1 MKHILVLF
9 LSLLVT
15 TGFAQRHGN
24 GEIKWLNISAKGGYG
39 GTMLFNSDVS
49 GDGNVTQD
57 FLSPSY
63 EFGGRFAI
71 GYGDFVSLGVEV
83 LSAGF
88 GQDYSVNPP
97 NGESYTKTQRFTSFD
112 ILPTLRY
119 TSPYGFYF
127 EAGPKF
133 STLKTA
139 KVDNSVDGSF
149 IDGNPDQDY
158 MLNFTE
164 KFTSIVAGMGMAL
177 HNGDRLQVTL
187 GLRGSY
193 ALGNFVEESSDYYVL
208 ADQVYLQP
216 STNFT
221 SKTSPF
227 TLKLMLEVNYI
238 FGFWGNASCGRGRLM
253 FFQ

>member
-1 MKHILVLF
+1 MKNVLILF
-9 LSLLVT
+9 FSLLIT
-15 TGFAQRHGN
+15 TGYAQRHRGN
-24 GEIKWLNISAKGGYG
+24 GEIKWLNISAKAGYG

-49 GDGNVTQD
+49 SDGNVTQA

-88 GQDYSVNPP
+88 GQTYSINPP
-97 NGESYTKTQRFTSFD
+97 NEQGYDKTQKFTSFD

-139 KVDNSVDGSF
+139 TVENSVDGSF
-149 IDGNPDQDY
+149 TDENLPQDY
-158 MLNFTE
+158 MLNFSE
-164 KFTSIVAGMGMAL
+164 KFTSVVAGLGMAV
-177 HNGDRLQVTL
+177 HNGDRLQVNL
-187 GLRGSY
+187 GLRASY
-193 ALGNFVEESSDYYVL
+193 ALGNFTEENPDYYVL
-208 ADQVYLQP
+208 NDGVYIP
-216 STNFT
+216 EGSHTAN
-221 SKTSPF
+221 TSPF